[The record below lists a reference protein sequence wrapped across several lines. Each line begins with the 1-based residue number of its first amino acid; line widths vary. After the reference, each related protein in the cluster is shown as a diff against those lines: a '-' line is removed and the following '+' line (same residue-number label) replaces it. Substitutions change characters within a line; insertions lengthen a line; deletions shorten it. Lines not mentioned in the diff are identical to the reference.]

1 MRSRRVGIAI
11 ALGLSLSACAVLSPK
26 RPAPAPGFDAAET
39 GASRTFLALS
49 ALREDKSD
57 LPGALAAADK
67 ALAQQPR
74 SRTAALRRAELLFA
88 LDHQAGA
95 NARSQEARE
104 ILDRAGAP
112 DDANALV
119 AQARLAW
126 NEGRRD
132 DALGLLRRAADADPH
147 VPHPQCLIAVL
158 VIEGGDAK
166 GALAAAERALDVDSS
181 SLCARR
187 ERARAR
193 LVLGNFRG
201 AIEDAR
207 GVLRES
213 GSEVDGRVLL
223 ANALERDGRT
233 DDALRELA
241 VLPAGAAGTGEL
253 RYRLALA
260 LDKAGEK
267 SQAHDLAIEAA
278 ESAANVEPEPEWS
291 RDARALAARL
301 EQEKPKPAAPK
312 SAKPKSP
319 TPAPGAEETRVA
331 PPAADAEGKA
341 KPAAAE
347 ASVTPAATPSGPE

>member
-1 MRSRRVGIAI
+1 MAT

-26 RPAPAPGFDAAET
+26 PPAPAPGFDAAEA

-57 LPGALAAADK
+57 LPGALTAADK

-74 SRTAALRRAELLFA
+74 SRAAALRRAELLLA
-88 LDHQAGA
+88 VDHQTGT

-104 ILDRAGAP
+104 TIDRAGAP
-112 DDANALV
+112 EDGNALL
-119 AQARLAW
+119 AKARLAW

-132 DALGLLRRAADADPH
+132 DALALLRRASDALPQTA
-147 VPHPQCLIAVL
+147 HPQCLIAVL

-166 GALAAAERALDVDSS
+166 GALAAAERALDVDGS

-201 AIEDAR
+201 AIEDTH

-213 GSEVDGRVLL
+213 GDEVDARVLL
-223 ANALERDGRT
+223 ATALERDGRT

-241 VLPAGAAGTGEL
+241 VLPAGTAGTGEL

-267 SQAHDLAIEAA
+267 TQAHDLAVEAA

-291 RDARALAARL
+291 RDARALATRL

-319 TPAPGAEETRVA
+319 TPSTGAEETKA
-331 PPAADAEGKA
+331 TPPTADAEAKA
-341 KPAAAE
+341 KSSAAE
-347 ASVTPAATPSGPE
+347 ASVTPAAPSGPH